1 MEIRVEEKMNKFF
14 TIRRE
19 HSKKLEEGNCVKR

>member
-1 MEIRVEEKMNKFF
+1 MGIRVEEKVNKIF
-14 TIRRE
+14 TIRRG